1 MKESL
6 NIKELTLENGLKV
19 ILYKNA
25 NIPMVCI
32 NTVFHVGAKDDGEEK
47 KGMAHLFEHLMF
59 EGSNNVP
66 HGMFDEILTSN
77 GGESNAYTSWD
88 VTSYYIVLPS
98 ASLELGLWLESDRM
112 NGFLISD
119 EELEIQKDVI
129 SEEKLT
135 VFDNT
140 PYGSLEEE
148 SSKRLFSSSGYKD
161 TIIGNMDHLQKVTL
175 KDINEHFKKYY
186 APSNA
191 VLTIGGDINFEE
203 AEALIKKYYS
213 DIKSESEAIKSKYK
227 EEPLKFFEGKI
238 EDNIQLPGRFIFYR
252 TPKMGDKDYYS
263 LKILS
268 SILTDGDS
276 SVLYKKLVVE
286 NELANEVDSYV
297 HGMEDA
303 GIFSINTILLINS
316 SEEKVSVIIDESI
329 EEIKQGKLSER
340 DIEKINN
347 KIETFTELRK
357 SNLVSFTDRLG
368 YFKTIYG
375 NIEKV
380 DNEAEEFKCVT
391 ASDIIN
397 AANKYLKKDE
407 RVILN
412 YVSKN

>member
-1 MKESL
+1 MKELL
-6 NIKELTLENGLKV
+6 NIKELALENGLKV

-32 NTVFHVGAKDDGEEK
+32 NTVFHVGAKDDGEDQ

-129 SEEKLT
+129 TEEKLT

-161 TIIGNMDHLQKVTL
+161 TIIGNMDHLQKVSL

-203 AEALIKKYYS
+203 AESLVKKYYS
-213 DIKSESEAIKSKYK
+213 DIKSESDAKRSKYK

-303 GIFSINTILLINS
+303 GIFSINTILLLNS
-316 SEEKVSVIIDESI
+316 SEEKASILIDDSI
-329 EEIKQGKLSER
+329 EDIKSGKLSER

-380 DNEAEEFKCVT
+380 ENEAEDFKSIT
-391 ASDIIN
+391 ASDIIK